1 MKLKSFKC
9 YKCSTTLIFPLGN
22 YCSNCGVYITP
33 FHGLHVRWFGIVF
46 LFSILIGYVVSN
58 DIGIYMS
65 NIVLGCW
72 IIFVVIR
79 NRISFILV
87 FGAIPRGYNWFS
99 LVFLVI
105 FGVVFSVGTIPLTW
119 YPISRIDPELVNE
132 ILSETI
138 SDSRVNLFIFI
149 VLMAPV
155 LEEIIFRGI
164 IFTRFSLK
172 WGNKKAILVSS
183 LIFGIL
189 HVDPIGA
196 TVFGVL
202 TCILY
207 IRTNTL
213 IVPIVLH
220 SMNNGIAWLL
230 SNSSEMQSFNPEEL
244 LPVSLVA
251 IVLSLP
257 VLIFILRRWWPLLG
271 HNTPYQLNKQQNDLR
286 EYF

>member
-1 MKLKSFKC
+1 
-9 YKCSTTLIFPLGN
+9 
-22 YCSNCGVYITP
+22 
-33 FHGLHVRWFGIVF
+33 
-46 LFSILIGYVVSN
+46 
-58 DIGIYMS
+58 
-65 NIVLGCW
+65 
-72 IIFVVIR
+72 
-79 NRISFILV
+79 V